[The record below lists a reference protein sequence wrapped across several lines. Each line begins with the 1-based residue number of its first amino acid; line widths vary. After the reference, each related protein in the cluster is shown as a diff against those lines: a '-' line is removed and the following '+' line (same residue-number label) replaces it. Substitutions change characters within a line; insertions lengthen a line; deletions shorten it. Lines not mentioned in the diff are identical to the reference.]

1 LSPRRPA
8 LALFLSAF
16 ICTIHVASDL
26 LSAAH
31 LYTTTISMIMGSK
44 TSRSG
49 TTRAALFLSA
59 CALLLRPAAP
69 FLRLAPSGAADP
81 AGAAHRQRHVRP
93 VSARPQQARVLV
105 SMMTEVDADIPGI
118 ADSRLAGWRVGSKEA
133 AATAAAEDTA
143 AVDSDADSE
152 GGAGGSG
159 EPGCG
164 DVVEYPLTDL
174 VKSESTDGRE
184 KGVAVI
190 VSINKLRNDAWK
202 LPEDIL
208 DKAELQVLCPDLDSE
223 EEGVWM
229 ADELETCAFAKLG
242 EMKVASS
249 SFNGAMDKWK
259 RWTISDEL
267 SEGCGARDAEWEYDM
282 L

>member
-1 LSPRRPA
+1 MGSPTA
-8 LALFLSAF
+8 KATLFLSASTL
-16 ICTIHVASDL
+16 IL
-26 LSAAH
+26 Q
-31 LYTTTISMIMGSK
+31 
-44 TSRSG
+44 
-49 TTRAALFLSA
+49 
-59 CALLLRPAAP
+59 PATP
-69 FLRLAPSGAADP
+69 FLAPAHPGTGS
-81 AGAAHRQRHVRP
+81 AGTPPGSTYWQCSTNP
-93 VSARPQQARVLV
+93 VLDRSRDALVLKA
-105 SMMTEVDADIPGI
+105 EIDADLPGI
-118 ADSRLAGWRVGSKEA
+118 ADARLAGWRVGARE
-133 AATAAAEDTA
+133 TNDDTPAE
-143 AVDSDADSE
+143 SSP
-152 GGAGGSG
+152 AGGNSRTEDG

-164 DVVEYPLTDL
+164 DVVEYPLSEM
-174 VKSESTDGRE
+174 VKNESNDDRQ

-229 ADELETCAFAKLG
+229 VDELETCAFANLG
-242 EMKVASS
+242 EMKVLNS

-259 RWTISDEL
+259 RWTISEEL

>member
-1 LSPRRPA
+1 
-8 LALFLSAF
+8 
-16 ICTIHVASDL
+16 
-26 LSAAH
+26 
-31 LYTTTISMIMGSK
+31 MMGSK
-44 TSRSG
+44 TSRSAC

-59 CALLLRPAAP
+59 CALLLRPATPFVRPAP
-69 FLRLAPSGAADP
+69 P
-81 AGAAHRQRHVRP
+81 AGVADSAGTAHRQRHVRP
-93 VSARPQQARVLV
+93 VSSRPHQARVLV
-105 SMMTEVDADIPGI
+105 NMMAEVDADIPGV

-133 AATAAAEDTA
+133 ATTATEDTA
-143 AVDSDADSE
+143 AVDSDAGSE
-152 GGAGGSG
+152 GGTGESG

-174 VKSESTDGRE
+174 VKNESTDGRE

-223 EEGVWM
+223 DEGVWM

-242 EMKVASS
+242 EMKVLKS

>member
-1 LSPRRPA
+1 
-8 LALFLSAF
+8 
-16 ICTIHVASDL
+16 
-26 LSAAH
+26 
-31 LYTTTISMIMGSK
+31 MGSPTAK
-44 TSRSG
+44 
-49 TTRAALFLSA
+49 AALFL
-59 CALLLRPAAP
+59 CASTLLLQSATPLVAPAQP
-69 FLRLAPSGAADP
+69 GGGAAVSSP
-81 AGAAHRQRHVRP
+81 GSMYRRHSTNLVFGRTRDAL
-93 VSARPQQARVLV
+93 VLQA
-105 SMMTEVDADIPGI
+105 EIDADIPGI
-118 ADSRLAGWRVGSKEA
+118 ADTRLAGWRAGARQIKD
-133 AATAAAEDTA
+133 DTA
-143 AVDSDADSE
+143 AENSPAT
-152 GGAGGSG
+152 GGSSTGNG

-164 DVVEYPLTDL
+164 DVVEYPLSDL
-174 VKSESTDGRE
+174 VKSESNDDRE

-229 ADELETCAFAKLG
+229 VDELETCAFAKLG
-242 EMKVASS
+242 EMKVLKS

-267 SEGCGARDAEWEYDM
+267 SEGCGARDAEWEYDV